1 MTWIL
6 GEPNS
11 KEGAHGGASSA
22 PAVPTPHQP
31 SSFRMGHTVEMHL
44 WQLWWLTSLLQCLA
58 MKTPLAYMVWE
69 YMISTPSLLILY
81 SHLILQL
88 I

>member
-31 SSFRMGHTVEMHL
+31 SSFHMGHTVEML
-44 WQLWWLTSLLQCLA
+44 LWWLTSLLQCLA

-69 YMISTPSLLILY
+69 YMISTLSLLILY
-81 SHLILQL
+81 SHLIFQL